1 MSQTPFLRGE
11 HVTLHPETPADGLFV
26 TSLLN
31 DPRVRAGIGHST
43 PVVREDHEEIITDA
57 DDGESHFLIRVDGEP
72 VGSCSLHEG
81 SHPWGVGEVGYA
93 VHPDHWN
100 EGYATDAVDCL
111 ARYAFEERRI
121 NKLGA
126 DVYATNPASAR
137 VLEKVGFQREGTRRE
152 HAFVEGEYVDLHEY
166 GLLADEWR
174 E

>member
-1 MSQTPFLRGE
+1 MPFLRGQL
-11 HVTLHPETPADGLFV
+11 VALHPETLADGPFV

-31 DPRVRAGIGHST
+31 DPEVRAGIGHST
-43 PVVREDHEEIITDA
+43 PLVPEDHKEIRTD
-57 DDGESHFLIRVDGEP
+57 DDDSESHFLIRVDGEP
-72 VGSCSLHEG
+72 VGSCSLHEDD
-81 SHPWGVGEVGYA
+81 HRWGVAEVGYA

-137 VLEKVGFQREGTRRE
+137 VLENVGFQREGTRRE

-174 E
+174 G